1 MVQNHTTLRNDGNS
15 RNGKL
20 NLMMMKLFRTRFQ
33 IKKQNVVITSALK
46 RRQSVLED
54 KLTSTTK
61 KLKDVTNQLQD
72 MEKSCKRISEALLD
86 RGTTKVKRKAWS
98 ECSIQYQK
106 KRKRQ
111 IQQDDKT
118 ALSFTDKEGFK
129 TLSVQLLNTDTQE
142 IVPVAC
148 GTYQQ
153 TESLSQTDVVK
164 KMLFV
169 KEKFNVSNQTYHEM
183 SMISDLPS
191 SYSLLKAAKQLDT
204 QYIIQCTP
212 GKIEGVQQSIT
223 ERLRLRIHQMLQL
236 NPSYSSRHIRVKI
249 TGDGTK
255 ISRSIHLVVIAF
267 SLLDISENPLSPYG
281 CHTIAL
287 LNTNEDYDNLQESL
301 SDIADEM
308 KQLKSITVD
317 GKEFTLEFYLG
328 GDWKFL
334 ALVTGIEAATSKY
347 FCVWCKCPSDEK
359 HIPGIWSALN
369 HERGARTVKE
379 TQELSKQKKKPTE
392 KFGCVHQPL
401 FSMIEIKNIV
411 PDILHLFLRI
421 CDVLINLFIMELRRM
436 DAKESTKVKDSTKS
450 KSLSKYENFLLDV
463 CKISFHFYQDKESK
477 SLKWRDLTGNEKLKL
492 FMQIQIPTLFP
503 LFPDG
508 SKIQS
513 IWKSFLEIYDLLRK
527 KPCMSTDEIETFEL
541 KTKNWLVEFLK
552 VYQTK
557 QVTPYIHFLT
567 SHIPEMLK
575 FHGSLRGFTQQGLE
589 KLNDIITQ
597 DYFKSTNHRNS
608 LKQIMLKLNRL
619 EDLNDSGCSRSKVIH
634 CCSVCKQEGHN
645 ARTCTSS
652 KTSM

>member
-1 MVQNHTTLRNDGNS
+1 M
-15 RNGKL
+15 
-20 NLMMMKLFRTRFQ
+20 
-33 IKKQNVVITSALK
+33 
-46 RRQSVLED
+46 
-54 KLTSTTK
+54 
-61 KLKDVTNQLQD
+61 
-72 MEKSCKRISEALLD
+72 
-86 RGTTKVKRKAWS
+86 
-98 ECSIQYQK
+98 
-106 KRKRQ
+106 
-111 IQQDDKT
+111 
-118 ALSFTDKEGFK
+118 SFTDKEGFK

-191 SYSLLKAAKQLDT
+191 SYSLLKAAKQLDA

-255 ISRSIHLVVIAF
+255 ISRSVHLVVIAF

-369 HERGARTVKE
+369 H
-379 TQELSKQKKKPTE
+379 
-392 KFGCVHQPL
+392 
-401 FSMIEIKNIV
+401 
-411 PDILHLFLRI
+411 
-421 CDVLINLFIMELRRM
+421 
-436 DAKESTKVKDSTKS
+436 
-450 KSLSKYENFLLDV
+450 
-463 CKISFHFYQDKESK
+463 
-477 SLKWRDLTGNEKLKL
+477 
-492 FMQIQIPTLFP
+492 
-503 LFPDG
+503 
-508 SKIQS
+508 
-513 IWKSFLEIYDLLRK
+513 
-527 KPCMSTDEIETFEL
+527 
-541 KTKNWLVEFLK
+541 
-552 VYQTK
+552 
-557 QVTPYIHFLT
+557 
-567 SHIPEMLK
+567 
-575 FHGSLRGFTQQGLE
+575 
-589 KLNDIITQ
+589 
-597 DYFKSTNHRNS
+597 
-608 LKQIMLKLNRL
+608 
-619 EDLNDSGCSRSKVIH
+619 
-634 CCSVCKQEGHN
+634 
-645 ARTCTSS
+645 
-652 KTSM
+652 